1 MYCKIECLEGD
12 GRERIRR
19 MQIHVCQLA
28 EDKNVMSQH
37 QIQQI
42 YVFTHRRPEQI
53 ADAILYDLAVRVVLD
68 FILLPIIILFAS
80 TSAITLVHVRAV
92 AVDVKAQ
99 QAPRLGVLVVVRL
112 ATIDELLGVVTR
124 TKGKKGAIADG
135 SEMAG
140 GLGILVAKVVG
151 LILEARTG
159 LVAAKGDPILSCG
172 GEIVLV
178 EKSLDGGYGCTTG
191 PVDGRSRSD
200 GDGGGEQDGSGSGG
214 SEHRSLLV
222 VIRYAGLRLSLQ

>member
-1 MYCKIECLEGD
+1 MVGKGSGEC
-12 GRERIRR
+12 RY
-19 MQIHVCQLA
+19 VCQLA
-28 EDKNVMSQH
+28 EDKNVISQH

-53 ADAILYDLAVRVVLD
+53 ANAILYDLAVRVVLD
-68 FILLPIIILFAS
+68 FILLPVLIILSAS

-124 TKGKKGAIADG
+124 TKGKKGAVADG
-135 SEMAG
+135 PEMAG

-200 GDGGGEQDGSGSGG
+200 GGGEQDGSGSGG
-214 SEHRSLLV
+214 SEHRSLL
-222 VIRYAGLRLSLQ
+222 L